1 MVSPIKQHTYIREG
15 SQTVRHSQPVRTRRT
30 IEVNLAVLLQPQ
42 LPQPTAQLQR
52 QLLILHKAL
61 VGIGAQLKV
70 VPVLINLLL
79 NAIDHL
85 LDLLVLDMGLDQAT
99 GTDGFGVSVQARRP
113 PEDVVGRSNIFSGPQ
128 DEVFLGV
135 WVSAGNGLAR
145 HGFGAGDLDGKWRL
159 LDHAWLDGDV
169 FLGHFL

>member
-1 MVSPIKQHTYIREG
+1 
-15 SQTVRHSQPVRTRRT
+15 
-30 IEVNLAVLLQPQ
+30 
-42 LPQPTAQLQR
+42 
-52 QLLILHKAL
+52 
-61 VGIGAQLKV
+61 
-70 VPVLINLLL
+70 
-79 NAIDHL
+79 
-85 LDLLVLDMGLDQAT
+85 MGLDQAT